1 MGRVLL
7 NCDNTGVDNAVSSL
21 SSTDTN
27 YEKLQCIIEKWK
39 EKEEEATV
47 AKLVEACGHHSIDC
61 QGIVKRKL
69 KELDLL

>member
-7 NCDNTGVDNAVSSL
+7 NCDNTDVDNAVSSL

-39 EKEEEATV
+39 EK
-47 AKLVEACGHHSIDC
+47 
-61 QGIVKRKL
+61 
-69 KELDLL
+69 